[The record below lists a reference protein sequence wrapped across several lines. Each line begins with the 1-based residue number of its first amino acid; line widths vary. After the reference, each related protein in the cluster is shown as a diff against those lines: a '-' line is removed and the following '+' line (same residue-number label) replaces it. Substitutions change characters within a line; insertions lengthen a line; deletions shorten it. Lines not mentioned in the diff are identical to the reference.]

1 MLVCKLT
8 EARFGAGG
16 HRGAGKL
23 TKLTSRTESNSL
35 GSIMFALKEGVVSQS
50 VLCAGQRSEKKK
62 VISPE
67 RRQRGVARQADD
79 KDSHCYW
86 GLARVENGVLVRF
99 GQMKTFDVLSVGVVR
114 Y

>member
-23 TKLTSRTESNSL
+23 TKIPSRTESNSL

-62 VISPE
+62 K
-67 RRQRGVARQADD
+67 GA
-79 KDSHCYW
+79 H
-86 GLARVENGVLVRF
+86 
-99 GQMKTFDVLSVGVVR
+99 LSVGKEAWPAKLTTKIPIAIGAWPGLKMEYSSVSGK
-114 Y
+114 

>member
-8 EARFGAGG
+8 KARFGAGG

-50 VLCAGQRSEKKK
+50 IHLALGKRIGGKRTVGGTGKSYIEKD
-62 VISPE
+62 
-67 RRQRGVARQADD
+67 AR
-79 KDSHCYW
+79 
-86 GLARVENGVLVRF
+86 
-99 GQMKTFDVLSVGVVR
+99 
-114 Y
+114 